1 MLEQL
6 LELDKQLFLFLNNLG
21 TPTWDGFWMFYTDK
35 LHWIPFYAVLFF
47 FMYKKRND
55 KSIILTAVVVALMI
69 LFTDQIT
76 NLFKYGIA
84 RPRPCHEADVMVA
97 MRLVKSW
104 CGGSY
109 GYFSGHASNSMA
121 VAIFSGFMLKY
132 RFKYLIYFLIIWAI
146 AMGYSRIYIGVHY
159 PLDVLSGMIFGGL
172 SGYMFYRFEGYLHK
186 RFTLR

>member
-1 MLEQL
+1 MLEQI

-76 NLFKYGIA
+76 NLSKENLSAIISITHFCMNLI
-84 RPRPCHEADVMVA
+84 
-97 MRLVKSW
+97 L
-104 CGGSY
+104 
-109 GYFSGHASNSMA
+109 FSISLSP
-121 VAIFSGFMLKY
+121 
-132 RFKYLIYFLIIWAI
+132 III
-146 AMGYSRIYIGVHY
+146 SKI
-159 PLDVLSGMIFGGL
+159 PP
-172 SGYMFYRFEGYLHK
+172 
-186 RFTLR
+186 

>member
-1 MLEQL
+1 MSEKALAGVKVVEYANFISGPFCTKL
-6 LELDKQLFLFLNNLG
+6 MADLGAEVIKVEKPGVGDEAREYGPFPNDVPHPERSGLFLFLNNLG

-104 CGGSY
+104 CGGAY

-121 VAIFSGFMLKY
+121 VAIFS
-132 RFKYLIYFLIIWAI
+132 
-146 AMGYSRIYIGVHY
+146 
-159 PLDVLSGMIFGGL
+159 
-172 SGYMFYRFEGYLHK
+172 E
-186 RFTLR
+186 LRA